1 MPRPLTSGQK
11 GFRSFT
17 ESERSIHGIGM
28 FQFYDSI
35 AMRQSHTAS
44 ETTSRKKRETE
55 QSYNKP

>member
-44 ETTSRKKRETE
+44 ETTSRKKRNRAEL
-55 QSYNKP
+55 